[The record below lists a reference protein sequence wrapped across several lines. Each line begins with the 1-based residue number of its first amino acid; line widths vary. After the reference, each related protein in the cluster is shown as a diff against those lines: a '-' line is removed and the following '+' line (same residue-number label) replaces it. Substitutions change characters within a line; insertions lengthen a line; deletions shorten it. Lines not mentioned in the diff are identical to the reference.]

1 MKTDYAQA
9 LKELGI
15 DQDAIF
21 ELEPEPGLGN
31 GGLGRLAACFLDAL
45 TTMELP
51 AMGCT
56 IRYEFG
62 LFRQKL
68 IDGYQ
73 AEVPDNWL
81 DSGKIWEIPRPDQT
95 VEVHFG
101 GRLEEYTEN
110 GRLKYRHLDYKT
122 VEAVPY
128 DIPVVGYDTC
138 MVNMLRVW
146 SARSK
151 KQIDMASFNSGQYIR
166 AMEER
171 ELAEVISKVLY
182 PNDSNYEG
190 KELRLKQQ
198 YFFVSAS
205 IQYAV
210 NDFIKVYGYDW

>member
-1 MKTDYAQA
+1 MRRRTASRGVRKAERKKKVYYLCAEFLTGRALHSNIVNLVNEDNYAQA

-81 DSGKIWEIPRPDQT
+81 ESGNIWEIPRPDQT

-128 DIPVVGYDTC
+128 DIPVVG
-138 MVNMLRVW
+138 
-146 SARSK
+146 
-151 KQIDMASFNSGQYIR
+151 
-166 AMEER
+166 
-171 ELAEVISKVLY
+171 
-182 PNDSNYEG
+182 
-190 KELRLKQQ
+190 
-198 YFFVSAS
+198 
-205 IQYAV
+205 
-210 NDFIKVYGYDW
+210 